1 MENKNIEIISFN
13 KNWDISHIKTSG
25 HKLMI
30 LCSDILYTS
39 LLEELLK
46 NNINRNVLFDKKM
59 EYGYVYDDKKKTFIN
74 MTITDIIYESVKK
87 LRFSLLEIN
96 NILKNYKD
104 NIFETQCI
112 QNEEEINK
120 KFIDFQENPTKRC
133 ILLNKLLEIYYNNI
147 DENYNYIFQEKLK

>member
-1 MENKNIEIISFN
+1 MENKNIEIISFD
-13 KNWDISHIKTSG
+13 KNWDVSHIKNSG

-112 QNEEEINK
+112 KNEEKINK

-147 DENYNYIFQEKLK
+147 DENYNYIFQKKLK